1 MEKTRIEIET
11 NNYVKGKGPSGG
23 TTFHNGDAVA
33 TNLAGL
39 SLEAVYSVASQALST
54 PVEDLQAKYGH
65 LNPGQQRMNLGNR
78 LRGLVQKVDKAN
90 AKANAN
96 LKEGEEA
103 GPSGAEMLAYI
114 ARPFLE
120 AAAAEINEAAAARQ
134 KAAEEKAAEKARKEA
149 EKAEAKAAKEAAK
162 EAAAAEATE

>member
-54 PVEDLQAKYGH
+54 PVEDLQAKYRH

-78 LRGLVQKVDKAN
+78 LRGLVQKVDK
-90 AKANAN
+90 AN

-120 AAAAEINEAAAARQ
+120 AAAAEIKEAEAARQ
-134 KAAEEKAAEKARKEA
+134 KAAEKARKEA

>member
-23 TTFHNGDAVA
+23 TTFYNGDAVA

-39 SLEAVYSVASQALST
+39 PLEAVYSVASQALST
-54 PVEDLQAKYGH
+54 PVEDLQAKYRH

-90 AKANAN
+90 AAN
-96 LKEGEEA
+96 EEA
-103 GPSGAEMLAYI
+103 GPSGAEMLADI
-114 ARPFLE
+114 AKPFLE
-120 AAAAEINEAAAARQ
+120 AAAAEIKEAEAARQ

-149 EKAEAKAAKEAAK
+149 EKAEAKAAKEAA
-162 EAAAAEATE
+162 AAEVTEE

>member
-54 PVEDLQAKYGH
+54 PVEDLQAKYRH

-78 LRGLVQKVDKAN
+78 LRGLVQKVDK
-90 AKANAN
+90 AN

-120 AAAAEINEAAAARQ
+120 AAAAEIKEAEAARQ

-162 EAAAAEATE
+162 EAAAAEVTEE

>member
-11 NNYVKGKGPSGG
+11 SNYVKGKGPSGG

-39 SLEAVYSVASQALST
+39 SLEAVYGVASQALST

-78 LRGLVQKVDKAN
+78 LRGLVQNVD
-90 AKANAN
+90 KANAN

-103 GPSGAEMLAYI
+103 GPSGAEMLADI
-114 ARPFLE
+114 AKPFLE
-120 AAAAEINEAAAARQ
+120 AADAKIKEAEAARQ

-162 EAAAAEATE
+162 EAAAAEVTEE

>member
-54 PVEDLQAKYGH
+54 PVEDLQAKYRH

-90 AKANAN
+90 AN

-103 GPSGAEMLAYI
+103 GPSGAEMLADI
-114 ARPFLE
+114 AKPFLE
-120 AAAAEINEAAAARQ
+120 AAAIEAEANAEVVGV
-134 KAAEEKAAEKARKEA
+134 AAE
-149 EKAEAKAAKEAAK
+149 
-162 EAAAAEATE
+162 

>member
-39 SLEAVYSVASQALST
+39 SLEAVYSVASQAMFV

-90 AKANAN
+90 AN

-103 GPSGAEMLAYI
+103 GPSGAEILADI
-114 ARPFLE
+114 AKPFLE
-120 AAAAEINEAAAARQ
+120 AAAAEIKEAEAARQ

-149 EKAEAKAAKEAAK
+149 EKEAKKAEAKAAKEAA
-162 EAAAAEATE
+162 AAEVTEE

>member
-54 PVEDLQAKYGH
+54 PVEDLQAKYRH

-90 AKANAN
+90 AS

-120 AAAAEINEAAAARQ
+120 AAAAEIKEAEAARQ

>member
-39 SLEAVYSVASQALST
+39 SLEAVYSVASQALSI

-90 AKANAN
+90 AN

-103 GPSGAEMLAYI
+103 GPSGAEMLADI
-114 ARPFLE
+114 AKPFLE
-120 AAAAEINEAAAARQ
+120 AAAAEAKEAEAARQ

>member
-90 AKANAN
+90 AN
-96 LKEGEEA
+96 LEEGEEA
-103 GPSGAEMLAYI
+103 GPSGAEILADI

-120 AAAAEINEAAAARQ
+120 AAAAEIKEAEAARQ

-149 EKAEAKAAKEAAK
+149 EKAEAKAAKEAA
-162 EAAAAEATE
+162 AAEATE

>member
-54 PVEDLQAKYGH
+54 PVEDLQAKYRH

-90 AKANAN
+90 AAN
-96 LKEGEEA
+96 EEA
-103 GPSGAEMLAYI
+103 GPSGAEMLADI
-114 ARPFLE
+114 AKPFLE
-120 AAAAEINEAAAARQ
+120 AA
-134 KAAEEKAAEKARKEA
+134 AAEKARKEA
-149 EKAEAKAAKEAAK
+149 EKAEAKAAKEAA
-162 EAAAAEATE
+162 AAEATE